1 VKVWFG
7 VFNKIDKEKLV
18 LMITS
23 LLRKAALVL
32 FGVVLFFVLLEAGLR
47 LGGFVLLSIREYGN
61 SQSLKQ
67 KNAYRILC
75 LGESTTE
82 GQYPKFLE
90 EALNRRNIGIRFS
103 VIDKGRTGTDTP
115 AILKVVETY
124 LDEHHPDMV
133 VAMMGNNDQGIRYYQ
148 DIPESNTW
156 FFRHCRVYR
165 FGRILFMHLLKKIKQ
180 EDIYGLSGSDPKR
193 KAKPEGT
200 WTIAEKTAFAN
211 EISAEKVTRSDSG
224 SEKGSP
230 GSDPRVS
237 GAKKLLRKDTGFDP
251 EYGNTNMELGWL
263 YLNQGKFSQ
272 AEDAFKKV
280 IEFDP
285 KGTNAGNAY
294 YGLGRIYKKW
304 GKLSEAEDFF
314 KTALEINPKDDGL
327 YFEFGWLYRDQGK
340 FSQAEDAFKKAREIN
355 PKSDRPYI
363 GLGWLYR
370 DQGKLPQA
378 EDAFKKALEI
388 GPENE
393 DTWEGLG
400 RLYQVQ
406 GKFSQAEASFKK
418 AIELNPE
425 HYKAFVGLGELYRAQ
440 DKFSQAEDLFKKA
453 IELDPKNT
461 FAYFDLARVY
471 VIQHKFSQFE
481 DLMKKTIEVNPE
493 NEQAYLELGQ
503 LYRDRRDFSKA
514 EDAFRKALELNPGND
529 FLFHKLGE
537 TYQAQGKLRDAE
549 NAFKKA
555 LEINPK
561 NERALSAMASLYEE
575 TGKPELVKEYTQK
588 VDQLGS
594 EDLSAVTVNNYC
606 KLKEILDRK
615 GIKLVCVQYPMRNV
629 EPLKRIFEKDEGVI
643 FVDNEHVF
651 KEAVKKAGYKEY
663 FKDMFAGDFGHCT
676 QKGNELLAQN
686 IADVILREV
695 FNK

>member
-1 VKVWFG
+1 
-7 VFNKIDKEKLV
+7 
-18 LMITS
+18 MITS
-23 LLRKAALVL
+23 FLRKTALVL

-61 SQSLKQ
+61 SESLKQ

-82 GQYPKFLE
+82 GQYPKYLE

-115 AILKVVETY
+115 AILRVVETY

-148 DIPESNTW
+148 DIPESNAW

-165 FGRILFMHLLKKIKQ
+165 FVRILFMHLLKKIKQ
-180 EDIYGLSGSDPKR
+180 EDIYGLSRSDSTR
-193 KAKPEGT
+193 KAKPKGT

-211 EISAEKVTRSDSG
+211 EISAEKVTRSDSESEEGNSG
-224 SEKGSP
+224 SA
-230 GSDPRVS
+230 PRLS
-237 GAKKLLRKDTGFDP
+237 GAKKLLRKDAGLDP
-251 EYGNTNMELGWL
+251 EYANTHMELGWL

-285 KGTNAGNAY
+285 KGTNVGNAY
-294 YGLGRIYKKW
+294 YGLGRIYKKC
-304 GKLSEAEDFF
+304 GKLSEAENSF
-314 KTALEINPKDDGL
+314 KTAFEINPKDDGL

-340 FSQAEDAFKKAREIN
+340 FSQAEDAFKKALEIN
-355 PKSDRPYI
+355 PENERPYI

-370 DQGKLPQA
+370 DQGKFSQA

-388 GPENE
+388 DPKNENN
-393 DTWEGLG
+393 WEGLG

-418 AIELNPE
+418 TIELNPKN
-425 HYKAFVGLGELYRAQ
+425 YMALVGLGQLYRVQ

-461 FAYFDLARVY
+461 SACFDLARVY
-471 VIQHKFSQFE
+471 MIQHKFSQFE
-481 DLMKKTIEVNPE
+481 DLMKKTIELNPK

-514 EDAFRKALELNPGND
+514 EDAFRKALELNPRND
-529 FLFHKLGE
+529 FVFHRLGE

-555 LEINPK
+555 LELNPK
-561 NERALSAMASLYEE
+561 NERALSSMASLYEE
-575 TGKPELVKEYTQK
+575 TGRPELVKEYANK
-588 VDQLGS
+588 ASQLESGGNA
-594 EDLSAVTVNNYC
+594 AVTVNNYR

-629 EPLKRIFEKDEGVI
+629 EPLKRIFEKGEGVI
-643 FVDNEHVF
+643 FVDNEQVF

-686 IADVILREV
+686 IADVILKDV
-695 FNK
+695 FKK

>member
-7 VFNKIDKEKLV
+7 ACNKIDKEKLV
-18 LMITS
+18 PITTS
-23 LLRKAALVL
+23 FLRKAALVL
-32 FGVVLFFVLLEAGLR
+32 FGVVLFFVFLEAGLR

-165 FGRILFMHLLKKIKQ
+165 FVRILFMHLLKKIKQ
-180 EDIYGLSGSDPKR
+180 EDIYGLSRSDSTR
-193 KAKPEGT
+193 KAKPKGT
-200 WTIAEKTAFAN
+200 WTVAEKTAFAN
-211 EISAEKVTRSDSG
+211 EMSAEKVTRADSE
-224 SEKGSP
+224 SEKRSP
-230 GSDPRVS
+230 GSDPRFS
-237 GAKKLLRKDTGFDP
+237 GAKKLLRKDARLDP
-251 EYGNTNMELGWL
+251 EYSNTNMELGWL

-294 YGLGRIYKKW
+294 YGLGRIYKKC
-304 GKLSEAEDFF
+304 GKLSEAEDSF
-314 KTALEINPKDDGL
+314 KTAHEFNPKDAGL

-340 FSQAEDAFKKAREIN
+340 FSQAEDAFKKALEID
-355 PKSDRPYI
+355 PKNDRSYV

-370 DQGKLPQA
+370 DQGKFSQA
-378 EDAFKKALEI
+378 ENNFEKALEI
-388 GPENE
+388 DPKNENN
-393 DTWEGLG
+393 WEGLG
-400 RLYQVQ
+400 RLYLVQ
-406 GKFSQAEASFKK
+406 GKFPQAEDTFKK
-418 AIELNPE
+418 IIELNPE
-425 HYKAFVGLGELYRAQ
+425 NNHAYVGLGQLYRAQ
-440 DKFSQAEDLFKKA
+440 DKLSQAEDLFKKA
-453 IELDPKNT
+453 IELDPKDTNT
-461 FAYFDLARVY
+461 YFDLARVY
-471 VIQHKFSQFE
+471 MIQHKFSQFE
-481 DLMKKTIEVNPE
+481 DLMKKTIEINPK

-503 LYRDRRDFSKA
+503 LYRDRRDLPKA
-514 EDAFRKALELNPGND
+514 EDAFKKAIELNPEND

-537 TYQAQGKLRDAE
+537 AYQAQGKIHPAE
-549 NAFKKA
+549 SAFKKA

-561 NERALSAMASLYEE
+561 NERALSAMASLYKE

-588 VDQLGS
+588 ATQLESEGNAAATVDS
-594 EDLSAVTVNNYC
+594 YR
-606 KLKEILDRK
+606 KLKKILDKK

-629 EPLKRIFEKDEGVI
+629 ESLKRIFEKDEGVI
-643 FVDNEHVF
+643 FVDNEQVF
-651 KEAVKKAGYKEY
+651 KEAVKQSGYKEY